1 MDERTGEVSRDKD
14 DPTYTNSD
22 WRAGEA
28 NYYDIEGLPRDPA
41 EQGNNDSLVY
51 PVSATSDLNATAVD
65 YTESDDNTD
74 DQTQAIRADI
84 EQTRAS
90 LSDTINE
97 IQERLNPQTIVE
109 QAKDSALE
117 LIEHAKDSAKD
128 TAEEA
133 IDHAKQAVH
142 DATIGKVE
150 HMVSNVSDTVQET
163 GSGLMGLIKSNPVP
177 AALAGLG
184 LGWLYMKRN
193 EIKPAQSSSTY
204 RQYRPSTSS
213 STNYGSYSSPASF
226 SGSYPAGSYGN
237 ARMSSPGLPGQ
248 LIDSVKQNPVPAALA
263 GLSIGYMMMQGQGQQ
278 RAGSGYQSYSYPVGN
293 AAQSARQGSESLT
306 NKVGN
311 VAGGVGDK
319 VGDIASSAGDV
330 VGNVAS
336 TAGDV
341 VGNVTSTAGDV
352 VGNVA
357 SGVGTVAGGAVGAV
371 GTVAGGVG
379 DVVGNVASGAGDVVG
394 NVAEGVGY
402 QAERVT
408 NGLERLFNDKPLVV
422 GAMAVG
428 VGAFIGLMLPETQQE
443 KQLLGEARDQLVGKV
458 QDVASQTMEKVGQ
471 VADEVQNTVKRE
483 AEDKGLIQS

>member
-150 HMVSNVSDTVQET
+150 HMVSNVSDSVQET

-193 EIKPAQSSSTY
+193 EAKPAQSYSTY
-204 RQYRPSTSS
+204 RQNRPSTS
-213 STNYGSYSSPASF
+213 YGSYSPPASF
-226 SGSYPAGSYGN
+226 SGGYPAGNPGS

-278 RAGSGYQSYSYPVGN
+278 QAGSGYQSYSYPVGN
-293 AAQSARQGSESLT
+293 AAQSTRQGSESLT

-311 VAGGVGDK
+311 LAGGVGDK
-319 VGDIASSAGDV
+319 VGDIASGAGDV
-330 VGNVAS
+330 AGNVA
-336 TAGDV
+336 
-341 VGNVTSTAGDV
+341 STAGDV

-357 SGVGTVAGGAVGAV
+357 SGVGGAVGTVAGGAAGAV

-443 KQLLGEARDQLVGKV
+443 RQLLGEARDQLVGKV
-458 QDVASQTMEKVGQ
+458 QDVASQTMDKVGQ
-471 VADEVQNTVKRE
+471 VADEVQSTVKRE